1 MKKFFIGF
9 ALFLVLG
16 IAIYGFMI
24 GSGKREKQMPVPSM
38 LRLQSGIRSYYQ
50 ATGSV
55 PSGMDV
61 LINSHYISE
70 SELKDK
76 SGKTLGF
83 SYNSETGK
91 CRIVCSG
98 GNGGG
103 SEDITLEFDPTLN
116 EESRAK

>member
-9 ALFLVLG
+9 SLFVVVG
-16 IAIYGFMI
+16 IVIYGFMI
-24 GSGKREKQMPVPSM
+24 GSGKREKQAPVPSM
-38 LRLQSGIRSYYQ
+38 IRLQACIRSYYQ

-55 PSGMDV
+55 PSGIDV

-91 CRIVCSG
+91 CRIVCSS
-98 GNGGG
+98 GNGDG
-103 SEDITLEFDPTLN
+103 SEEITLEFDPALS
-116 EESRAK
+116 EENAAK